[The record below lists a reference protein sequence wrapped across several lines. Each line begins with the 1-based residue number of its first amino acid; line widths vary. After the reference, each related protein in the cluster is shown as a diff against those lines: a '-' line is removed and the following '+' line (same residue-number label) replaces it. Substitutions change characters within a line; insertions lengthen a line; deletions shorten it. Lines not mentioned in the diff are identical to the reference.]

1 MNRRFICPRCRA
13 TNVGPQTFCLHCWAP
28 GPGAGGRQPAP
39 RADQPTRQDSSG
51 GRAKSPPAARLVLV
65 RGGGP
70 PQVNVPAA
78 GLTIGRNP
86 TEGLVLASD
95 SQVSR
100 QHARLEYAGGLWV
113 LSDLG
118 SRNGT
123 FVNGARVTRQVLRSG
138 DVIRIGQAEWT
149 FQAA

>member
-1 MNRRFICPRCRA
+1 MNKRFTCPRCRA
-13 TNVGPQTFCLHCWAP
+13 TNVGPQTFCLLCWAP
-28 GPGAGGRQPAP
+28 MTGPGGQAAAP
-39 RADQPTRQDSSG
+39 PVEPTNGQDSSG
-51 GRAKSPPAARLVLV
+51 GRVKGAPAARLVLV

-95 SQVSR
+95 AQVSR
-100 QHARLEYAGGLWV
+100 QHARLEYTDGQWV
-113 LSDLG
+113 LSDAG

-123 FVNGARVTRQVLRSG
+123 FVNGARVTRQALRPG

-149 FQAA
+149 FRTV